1 MLVNPAV
8 KRLGQASMGYR
19 VILSQRKQKVKKIHL
34 IKKPKP
40 ILDASIPVLR
50 LQSSPKSGL

>member
-1 MLVNPAV
+1 MFVNPAV

-19 VILSQRKQKVKKIHL
+19 VILSQGKQKVKKIHF

-50 LQSSPKSGL
+50 LQNSPKSGL

>member
-1 MLVNPAV
+1 MRVNPAV
-8 KRLGQASMGYR
+8 KRLGQASVGYG

-34 IKKPKP
+34 IKKPNP
-40 ILDASIPVLR
+40 ILDALIPVLR